1 MCNVC
6 KSTACIPFIYQNV
19 LNISLNVTQ
28 VSLLYCQ
35 IVASVLVCFF
45 FSFVICVLPLHWLC
59 FEHYIARELVGIV
72 WYGVVWPLIVF
83 VCKTLRFLFES
94 ISFWLSNI
102 IHHHCTGTSN
112 GWHDQCVWQEIE
124 CGALQCCIE
133 HSTRSAQAI
142 VKRHKAKAK
151 TNTESTHKRITP
163 KKCTDGRVPR
173 TSLFIVKMA
182 LNFHIWHNNFACY
195 VHAALHLSHRMRNI
209 VVNRIYLFIY
219 IQKRAH
225 VWSSRFV
232 FFFFLLKIFI

>member
-28 VSLLYCQ
+28 VSLLFCQ
-35 IVASVLVCFF
+35 IVAGVLVCFF
-45 FSFVICVLPLHWLC
+45 FLRYLCVAVALTLLWAL
-59 FEHYIARELVGIV
+59 YWARELVGIV
-72 WYGVVWPLIVF
+72 WYGVVCSLIVF
-83 VCKTLRFLFES
+83 VCETLRFLFES

-112 GWHDQCVWQEIE
+112 GWHDQCVWHEIE

-133 HSTRSAQAI
+133 HSTPSAQAI

-163 KKCTDGRVPR
+163 KNAPTDECPELVYLLWKWHWTSIFGTIISHVMCTLR
-173 TSLFIVKMA
+173 
-182 LNFHIWHNNFACY
+182 
-195 VHAALHLSHRMRNI
+195 
-209 VVNRIYLFIY
+209 Y
-219 IQKRAH
+219 I
-225 VWSSRFV
+225 
-232 FFFFLLKIFI
+232 